1 MADSATDPLAK
12 IKACKYGFVRDLQK
26 LMGGAIIRRTTKS
39 KTNEGKLITDLPPKV
54 VTQFVVRLADEEY
67 ALLNE
72 ELHDTGKV
80 TKRSLDVSF
89 EVSAVSVGLLGRFS
103 DLGCI
108 DNAELPCEVSVAAER
123 SPSRH
128 PQETGV

>member
-1 MADSATDPLAK
+1 MDPMVK
-12 IKACKYGFVRDLQK
+12 VKACKYSFVRELQK

-39 KTNEGKLITDLPPKV
+39 KTNKGELITDLPPKV

-72 ELHDTGKV
+72 ELHVAGKE

-89 EVSAVSVGLLGRFS
+89 EVSAVSAYLLRRRS
-103 DLGCI
+103 DLGWVY
-108 DNAELPCEVSVAAER
+108 NAELPREVSLTA
-123 SPSRH
+123 
-128 PQETGV
+128 